1 VRRARH
7 AAGLRQRE
15 VARDAAVSQAL
26 ISRLELGGGVNVP
39 LGTWVRV
46 AEVVGLDWHVMF
58 PTDHQ
63 RRSHDLQRRCHSLV
77 ATLAGEGGWS
87 AWTTIPDDPDRT
99 ETVLEREERREV
111 AIIRVWD
118 VLGNVAAEIGLLEE
132 RLDRERI
139 DRGVGWRVNWAV
151 VVVSTGS
158 NRRRL
163 IESSSAVGIAFSSR
177 AAEWLAA
184 LGKVRVP
191 LPTRPGLIWTDEKLE
206 RLRPILWY
214 LDYRRQGG
222 AGG

>member
-1 VRRARH
+1 VRRARY
-7 AAGLRQRE
+7 AAGLTQRE
-15 VARDAAVSQAL
+15 VARLAGVSQAL
-26 ISRLELGGGVNVP
+26 ISRLELRGGVNVP

-46 AEVVGLDWHVMF
+46 AEVVGLDWHVTF

-63 RRSHDLQRRCHSLV
+63 RLSHDIQRRCHGLV

-87 AWTTIPDDPDRT
+87 AWTTIADDPGRT
-99 ETVLEREERREV
+99 ETVLEREERHEV

-118 VLGNVAAEIGLLEE
+118 VLGNVPAEIGLLEE
-132 RLDRERI
+132 RLDQERD
-139 DRGVGWRVNWAV
+139 DRGVGWRVGGAV
-151 VVVSTGS
+151 VVVATGS

-163 IESSSAVGIAFSSR
+163 IESRSAVGVAFSSR

-206 RLRPILWY
+206 RLRPLLWH
-214 LDYRRQGG
+214 LDYRRQAG